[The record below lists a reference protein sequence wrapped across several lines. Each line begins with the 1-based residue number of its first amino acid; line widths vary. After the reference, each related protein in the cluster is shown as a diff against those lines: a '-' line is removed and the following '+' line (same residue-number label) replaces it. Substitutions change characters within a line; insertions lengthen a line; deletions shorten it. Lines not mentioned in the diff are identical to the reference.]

1 MNRDVLHSLANKS
14 GFGELMTQP
23 KFVDMLGRYTNLLL
37 KRIEKNDQSAP
48 KFKVCIQVKSMT
60 SKGLLVLRKDVDSTI
75 FETMPVELLSHNFG
89 TIAVEFREQLN
100 DPS

>member
-1 MNRDVLHSLANKS
+1 MNRDVLHSLASKS
-14 GFGELMTQP
+14 GFGDLMTQP

-37 KRIEKNDQSAP
+37 SRIEKNNQSVP
-48 KFKVCIQVKSMT
+48 RFKVCIEVKSIT
-60 SKGLLVLRKDVDSTI
+60 PKGLLVLRKDVDSTI
-75 FETMPVELLSHNFG
+75 FETMPIELLSKNFG

>member
-1 MNRDVLHSLANKS
+1 MNRDVLHSLASKS

-37 KRIEKNDQSAP
+37 KRIEKHEQSVP
-48 KFKVCIQVKSMT
+48 KFKVCIEVKSMT
-60 SKGLLVLRKDVDSTI
+60 SKGLIVLRKDVDSTI

-100 DPS
+100 DLN